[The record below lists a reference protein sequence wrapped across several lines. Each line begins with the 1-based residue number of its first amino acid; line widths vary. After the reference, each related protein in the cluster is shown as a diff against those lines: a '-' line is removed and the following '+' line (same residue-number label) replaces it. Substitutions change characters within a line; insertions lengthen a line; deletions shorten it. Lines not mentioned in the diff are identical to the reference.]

1 MRRRAF
7 LSLIG
12 GAAAWPVGAHAQQP
26 ARLVVGFLDPRSP
39 EAMTDR
45 LRGFRRGLKESGY
58 VEDENVTIVYRW
70 AENRLDQLPAIAA
83 DLVRRKVALIV
94 ASGGPG
100 VVLAAKAATTTVP
113 ILFLSADDPVR
124 MGLVTSLARPT
135 GNLTGVNFLNRE
147 LASKQLENLR
157 KLVPKATRFAVLVD
171 PANAEITEVTLRDVK
186 QAGNDMGLQVQFH
199 NVTTA
204 QEIDRAFATLARDP
218 PDAVF
223 VGTDPFLA
231 SRTSRNLLE
240 P

>member
-1 MRRRAF
+1 
-7 LSLIG
+7 
-12 GAAAWPVGAHAQQP
+12 
-26 ARLVVGFLDPRSP
+26 
-39 EAMTDR
+39 
-45 LRGFRRGLKESGY
+45 
-58 VEDENVTIVYRW
+58 
-70 AENRLDQLPAIAA
+70 
-83 DLVRRKVALIV
+83 
-94 ASGGPG
+94 

-231 SRTSRNLLE
+231 SRRVQLSLLAMRHGLPAIYSNRE
-240 P
+240 FAEIGGLMSYGSDIVDAYRQVGIYTGRILKGAKPADLPVVQSTKLELVINNQTARILGLTVPPSLLATADEVIE